1 AIQKEFYGMLSAD
14 DVELDDLKQKVE
26 EVNGQNAIVQTAIT
40 EFNDATKKVNS
51 LKEDVFSS
59 LEQEE

>member
-1 AIQKEFYGMLSAD
+1 MLSAE
-14 DVELDDLKQKVE
+14 DVQLEELKQKVE
-26 EVNGQNAIVQTAIT
+26 EVNGQNAIVQTAIS
-40 EFNDATKKVNS
+40 EFNEATKEVNS